1 MLRLRLR
8 EVREPASTSQPGSC
22 KSDLAHACDSKAVA
36 LNHRAPLSL
45 PEPPPPQL
53 DGCRLGPG
61 LTAPEQLGVG
71 VPSPADAAAGE
82 GRLLGGSVGEFPEAA
97 ARLPLHR
104 RPTLRQAEEDIS
116 GVSVC
121 RGAGGGQTLPPH
133 RAPQQ
138 PGAIC
143 IFFSLLK
150 NVLINFILL
159 HSLFLKINHGF
170 NYKDN
175 TGKLQGKKNPS
186 PTRT

>member
-8 EVREPASTSQPGSC
+8 EVKEPASTSQPGSC
-22 KSDLAHACDSKAVA
+22 KSDLAHARDSKAVA

-121 RGAGGGQTLPPH
+121 RGAGGGRGKRMGKWVGSDRGRVGGG
-133 RAPQQ
+133 RAGGRRRLGRSWFPVARGGKSFRC
-138 PGAIC
+138 PC
-143 IFFSLLK
+143 SWDRSRSL
-150 NVLINFILL
+150 
-159 HSLFLKINHGF
+159 S
-170 NYKDN
+170 
-175 TGKLQGKKNPS
+175 
-186 PTRT
+186 

>member
-8 EVREPASTSQPGSC
+8 EVKEPASTSQPGSC
-22 KSDLAHACDSKAVA
+22 KSDLAHARDSKAVA

-121 RGAGGGQTLPPH
+121 RGAGGCKKAWKWESPPCSIP
-133 RAPQQ
+133 A
-138 PGAIC
+138 
-143 IFFSLLK
+143 
-150 NVLINFILL
+150 
-159 HSLFLKINHGF
+159 
-170 NYKDN
+170 
-175 TGKLQGKKNPS
+175 T
-186 PTRT
+186 